1 MIVVLL
7 AGVWLAWL
15 LQKWIYRQYWD
26 RRLGVR
32 VEFTDRSVFEG
43 EDSCLREEI
52 TNGKKLPLPALE
64 VRLSMSRALRFS
76 GEALSNSNVT
86 DESYR
91 RDMFALFADQK
102 VIRRLT
108 FVCEKRGFY
117 RISKADLVGYDF
129 FMESRYY
136 KEQELHTEMYVYPR
150 PVDTGRIRLL
160 CSAVSG
166 MVLVQNR
173 LYPDPFEFA
182 GIREYRPSDPR
193 NHINWKASA
202 RSSEL
207 MVNQFDSTTNIRAC
221 ILLDVEDPGILKY
234 EALTEEGIRIA
245 ASLTAALSRKQM
257 ELEFV
262 CNGVSVLPDEEEDG
276 VSGQGETQGDAFGAR
291 EPRGIS
297 SDTPQKYQGVTSGVQ
312 GLRGVM
318 SGARMSDAMG
328 ALESRDALSGKLREK
343 SATSGASV
351 LRMHLKPGGGKLQEF
366 YRRIACLD
374 TAQVPDRIAPMLAG
388 SHPTV
393 DSGYIQVLISHN
405 QDPETVDAV
414 RRAAARGTR
423 VMWVLPVSH
432 EAVRTVEELRGVTII
447 PWEVE

>member
-86 DESYR
+86 DQSYR

-117 RISKADLVGYDF
+117 RIRKADLVGYDF

-276 VSGQGETQGDAFGAR
+276 VSGQGETQGDA
-291 EPRGIS
+291 
-297 SDTPQKYQGVTSGVQ
+297 
-312 GLRGVM
+312 

-388 SHPTV
+388 SHPAV